1 MNKQEAKEIIKVL
14 VEINPNTFKDFTKD
28 GLEIMTAMWADAFKN
43 IPYGIVKKALVS
55 VMYQPR
61 QYIAPAQYIGL
72 VNAEIKSTYSKFN
85 AVSEWDNVMWI
96 VHNVTEK
103 LHRAPKSYLDE
114 ISQSIVDETYLRKL
128 KEDSKYCEFERNNFI
143 KRYNE
148 EKDRRERKAIETGN
162 LSLMCSESKMQ
173 ALGITRTSELAIEH
187 NDNTGAQV

>member
-1 MNKQEAKEIIKVL
+1 MNIKEAKEIINVL
-14 VEINPNTFKDFTKD
+14 VASYPNTYKDFTEEQFALMAK
-28 GLEIMTAMWADAFKN
+28 LWADAFKN
-43 IPYGIVKKALVS
+43 IPAALVKKALTV
-55 VMYQPR
+55 VMYNQTSNF
-61 QYIAPAQYIGL
+61 APNIGM
-72 VNAEIKSTYSKFN
+72 VNAELRNIITVFDAQK
-85 AVSEWDNVMWI
+85 EWDSVMWI

-103 LHRAPKSYLDE
+103 LHRAPKSHLDE

>member
-1 MNKQEAKEIIKVL
+1 MNIKEAKEIINVL
-14 VEINPNTFKDFTKD
+14 VASYPNTYKDFTEEQFALMAK
-28 GLEIMTAMWADAFKN
+28 LWTDAFKN
-43 IPYGIVKKALVS
+43 IPAALVKKALTV
-55 VMYQPR
+55 VMYNQTSNF
-61 QYIAPAQYIGL
+61 APNIGM
-72 VNAEIKSTYSKFN
+72 VNAELRNIITVFDAQK
-85 AVSEWDNVMWI
+85 EWDSVMWI

-162 LSLMCSESKMQ
+162 LSLICSESKMH

>member
-1 MNKQEAKEIIKVL
+1 MNIKEAKEIINVL
-14 VEINPNTFKDFTKD
+14 VASYPNTYKDFTEEQFSLMAK
-28 GLEIMTAMWADAFKN
+28 LWTDAFKN
-43 IPYGIVKKALVS
+43 IPAALVKKALTV
-55 VMYQPR
+55 VMYNQTSNF
-61 QYIAPAQYIGL
+61 APNIGM
-72 VNAEIKSTYSKFN
+72 VNAELRKIITVFDAQK
-85 AVSEWDNVMWI
+85 EWDNVMWI

-148 EKDRRERKAIETGN
+148 EKDWRERKAIETGN

-173 ALGITRTSELAIEH
+173 ELGITRTSELAIEH
-187 NDNTGAQV
+187 NDNTGAQA

>member
-1 MNKQEAKEIIKVL
+1 MNIKEAKEIINVL
-14 VEINPNTFKDFTKD
+14 VASYPNTYKDFTEEQFSLMAK
-28 GLEIMTAMWADAFKN
+28 LWADAFKN
-43 IPYGIVKKALVS
+43 IPSALVKKALTV
-55 VMYQPR
+55 VMYNQTSNF
-61 QYIAPAQYIGL
+61 APNIGM
-72 VNAEIKSTYSKFN
+72 VNAELRNIITVFDAQK
-85 AVSEWDNVMWI
+85 EWDNVMWI

-148 EKDRRERKAIETGN
+148 EKDWRERKAIETGN

-173 ALGITRTSELAIEH
+173 ELGITRTSELAIEH
-187 NDNTGAQV
+187 NDNTGAQA

>member
-1 MNKQEAKEIIKVL
+1 MNIKEAKEIINVL
-14 VEINPNTFKDFTKD
+14 VASYPNTCKDFTEDQFSLMAK
-28 GLEIMTAMWADAFKN
+28 LWADAFKN
-43 IPYGIVKKALVS
+43 IPAALVKKALTV
-55 VMYQPR
+55 VMYNQTSNF
-61 QYIAPAQYIGL
+61 APNIGM
-72 VNAEIKSTYSKFN
+72 VNAELRNIITVFDAQK
-85 AVSEWDNVMWI
+85 EWDNVMWI

-148 EKDRRERKAIETGN
+148 EKDKRERKAIETGN

-173 ALGITRTSELAIEH
+173 ELGITRTSELAIEH
-187 NDNTGAQV
+187 NDNTGAQA

>member
-1 MNKQEAKEIIKVL
+1 MNIKEAKEIINVL
-14 VEINPNTFKDFTKD
+14 VASYPNTCKDFTEDQFSLMAK
-28 GLEIMTAMWADAFKN
+28 LWADAFKN
-43 IPYGIVKKALVS
+43 SPAALVKKALTV
-55 VMYQPR
+55 VMYNQTSNF
-61 QYIAPAQYIGL
+61 APNIGM
-72 VNAEIKSTYSKFN
+72 VNAELRNIITVFDAQK
-85 AVSEWDNVMWI
+85 EWDNVMWI

-148 EKDRRERKAIETGN
+148 EKDKRERKAIETGN

-173 ALGITRTSELAIEH
+173 ELGITRTSELAIEH
-187 NDNTGAQV
+187 NDNTGAQA

>member
-1 MNKQEAKEIIKVL
+1 MNIKEAKEIINVL
-14 VEINPNTFKDFTKD
+14 VASYPNTYKDFTEEQFALMAK
-28 GLEIMTAMWADAFKN
+28 LWTDAFKN
-43 IPYGIVKKALVS
+43 IPAALVKKALTV
-55 VMYQPR
+55 VMYNQ
-61 QYIAPAQYIGL
+61 ISNFAPNIGM
-72 VNAEIKSTYSKFN
+72 VNAELRNIITVFDAQK
-85 AVSEWDNVMWI
+85 EWDSVMWI

-162 LSLMCSESKMQ
+162 LSLICSESKMH
-173 ALGITRTSELAIEH
+173 ALGITRTSELSIEH
-187 NDNTGAQV
+187 NDNTGAQA